1 MAKPAAAEQKQKALS
16 IEELMTRLEEITRT
30 IENPDTGIESSITLY
45 EEGLTIAGQCKERL
59 QEARKKIEVINPD
72 LAKTGP
78 IMPVLETSSNPDRM
92 DGFTRRDGF
101 SAHR

>member
-16 IEELMTRLEEITRT
+16 IEELMTRLEVITRT

-72 LAKTGP
+72 LAK
-78 IMPVLETSSNPDRM
+78 NWPDNAR
-92 DGFTRRDGF
+92 TRDLF
-101 SAHR
+101 ES